1 MMEQSPCGRAE
12 CIFKAVENMISR
24 MKEEIVKTQSIAY
37 PEQVRVA
44 EIYNIVASTMAE
56 ACRKN
61 FKIPLDNCVEKENH
75 KSLQVS
81 MDTFILLKTML
92 DDALITEEYKNQIF
106 EMLLKM
112 NPDLKEKVEKDKC
125 LGIF

>member
-1 MMEQSPCGRAE
+1 MEQLPCGRAE
-12 CIFKAVENMISR
+12 CIFKAVQDMINR
-24 MKEEIVKTQSIAY
+24 MKEEIIKTQNIAY

-44 EIYNIVASTMAE
+44 EIYNIVASTMSE

-61 FKIPLDNCVEKENH
+61 FKIPLDNCMEKENH
-75 KSLQVS
+75 KSPRVS

-92 DDALITEEYKNQIF
+92 DDALITEEYKDQIF

-112 NPDLKEKVEKDKC
+112 NPELKEKVEKDRD